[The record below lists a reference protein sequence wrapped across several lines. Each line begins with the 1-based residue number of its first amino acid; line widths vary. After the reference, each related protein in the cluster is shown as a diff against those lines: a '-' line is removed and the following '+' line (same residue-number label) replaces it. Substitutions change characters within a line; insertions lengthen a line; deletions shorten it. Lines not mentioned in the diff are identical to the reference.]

1 MGVQI
6 GSRERRGL
14 NESRSANDSV
24 AMWSPPMQRKQFQ
37 AKLHFCVHM
46 PQRMF
51 CACEI
56 LHFTKR
62 KVCCPELSWWVLS
75 EIRTASWFASSRWA
89 FGYKPS
95 GTGVFWT
102 GLPVT
107 LLEGFDRKC
116 NRPNSLHGESGLC
129 VPQLTQAWAHAHFD
143 FQVLTGLHRCFL
155 DSTTF
160 GRRSICS
167 LACYS
172 YDSMPVVGSL

>member
-1 MGVQI
+1 MTSWQCG
-6 GSRERRGL
+6 
-14 NESRSANDSV
+14 A
-24 AMWSPPMQRKQFQ
+24 PPCSGNNFKPSCTLCPHAAEDVLCLRNP
-37 AKLHFCVHM
+37 ALH
-46 PQRMF
+46 
-51 CACEI
+51 E
-56 LHFTKR
+56 R

-102 GLPVT
+102 GLPLT
-107 LLEGFDRKC
+107 LLQVFDRKC

-129 VPQLTQAWAHAHFD
+129 APFTADSIRAHAHFD
-143 FQVLTGLHRCFL
+143 FKVLTGLLRCFL

-167 LACYS
+167 LAATATTQC
-172 YDSMPVVGSL
+172 L